1 MLTEEKYSNEY
12 DLDGIRSK
20 KVSVVTKYNINS
32 GSGGGT
38 VMSGGNS
45 VQAVVKPPI
54 NQPEKKLISKT
65 TKTHT
70 YLTQNGKVMRDTL
83 NTTVLQTKITR
94 KTEILDFIYDE
105 SGRPFALIYTNG
117 AADPITYYYVLNL
130 QGDVVGLLDE
140 NGVFVA
146 QYTYN
151 AWGEILDISGDMA
164 AINPLRYRGYYYDTE
179 TGFYYLQSRYYDPI
193 NHRFI
198 NADGFAST
206 GQGFIGCNMFAY
218 CGNSPGARLDPSGT
232 GWISE
237 IIESVIHAGNDFMV
251 AIGIDT
257 AAFGA
262 FFLQMTP
269 DSKGVYHAD
278 FNCWQ
283 QYFGYN
289 ELYDILFDIGTDM
302 ASTSSDFLCSG
313 NSYRLWCW
321 KGDYINLGAGIEAG
335 IYVGSG
341 PHWTVDK
348 SVTLNMSLLLRYNGE
363 YVASYSGNTWWGTA
377 FNPKY
382 QNCTANSLSALYV
395 FNLYNSRDVFY
406 SLFSENSGKPGWR
419 FDTHNYVAMY
429 SN

>member
-179 TGFYYLQSRYYDPI
+179 TGFYYLQSRYYDPM

-198 NADGFAST
+198 NADCYTST
-206 GQGFIGCNMFAY
+206 DATDAISCNMFAY
-218 CGNSPGARLDPSGT
+218 CCNNPVSLIDSSGAFPVCYVADSNDTGYTLYDRDAAIAYAREWYNSANTSAYASFIGKGGDCANFVSQCLVAGGIGMTSDWFSNRKEDWLYSLIT
-232 GWISE
+232 NEKYMYSISSSWKCADDHYKYFSDE
-237 IIESVIHAGNDFMV
+237 TNPYTNGSVIQITDRSKIKVFASTGTVKPGDLLYFVVDGNVSHATMV
-251 AIGIDT
+251 SSVDNGMIFFTGHSSPRYNYPLSKAGIGT
-257 AAFGA
+257 KYA
-262 FFLQMTP
+262 
-269 DSKGVYHAD
+269 GVYIIRIV
-278 FNCWQ
+278 
-283 QYFGYN
+283 Y
-289 ELYDILFDIGTDM
+289 
-302 ASTSSDFLCSG
+302 
-313 NSYRLWCW
+313 
-321 KGDYINLGAGIEAG
+321 
-335 IYVGSG
+335 
-341 PHWTVDK
+341 
-348 SVTLNMSLLLRYNGE
+348 
-363 YVASYSGNTWWGTA
+363 
-377 FNPKY
+377 
-382 QNCTANSLSALYV
+382 
-395 FNLYNSRDVFY
+395 
-406 SLFSENSGKPGWR
+406 
-419 FDTHNYVAMY
+419 
-429 SN
+429 